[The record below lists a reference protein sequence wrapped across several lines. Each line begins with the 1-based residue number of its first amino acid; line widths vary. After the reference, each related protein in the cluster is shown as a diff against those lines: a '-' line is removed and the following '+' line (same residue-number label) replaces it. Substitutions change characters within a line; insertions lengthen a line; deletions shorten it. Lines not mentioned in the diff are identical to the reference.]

1 MQQKPGKPRP
11 GRGHRRNERNTQH
24 TNKNGR
30 QKYSA
35 LPMNALLFIVE
46 RALLAK
52 ELFTSPEAPLHVKAL
67 LVGMLVYIISPI
79 DIIPDMIPLIGI
91 IDDIALLI
99 MGWNYAEGFV
109 TPQMRA
115 KVDAILQRW
124 G

>member
-1 MQQKPGKPRP
+1 MQQKPGNPRP
-11 GRGHRRNERNTQH
+11 GRGRRRSERNTP
-24 TNKNGR
+24 TNNNR
-30 QKYSA
+30 WQEYAA
-35 LPMNALLFIVE
+35 LPVNALRFIVE

-52 ELFTSPEAPLHVKAL
+52 ELFTSPEAPLRVKAL
-67 LVGMLVYIISPI
+67 LIGMLVYIISPI

-91 IDDIALLI
+91 TDDIALLI

>member
-1 MQQKPGKPRP
+1 MQQKPGNPRP
-11 GRGHRRNERNTQH
+11 GRGRHRNERKTH
-24 TNKNGR
+24 TNSKRR
-30 QKYSA
+30 QKYAA
-35 LPMNALLFIVE
+35 LPVNALRFIAE

-52 ELFTSPEAPLHVKAL
+52 ELFTSPEAPLRVKAL
-67 LVGMLVYIISPI
+67 LTGMLIYIISPI
-79 DIIPDMIPLIGI
+79 DLIPDMIPLLGI
-91 IDDIALLI
+91 TDDIALLI